1 LPTVQIQ
8 DGKRLQQFW
17 IAKEEQCHRFTG
29 GLIQLVTDSAGITE
43 SCDKKADDSYQHE
56 RAS

>member
-8 DGKRLQQFW
+8 HGKRLQRFW
-17 IAKEEQCHRFTG
+17 IAKEAECHRFTG
-29 GLIQLVTDSAGITE
+29 GLIQLLTDSAGITE
-43 SCDKKADDSYQHE
+43 SCNKKADDSYQHE